1 VIKDDVLARE
11 GGRPVMMK
19 TTKALL
25 TTLTLLA
32 VASSVSAECAWVLWV
47 IQGTTVDHLDASYT
61 VAQDCVRELD
71 AREQRLRPD
80 RTLLVTRSA
89 ATSLSAT
96 DRITAGFSTTYLC
109 LPDTVDP
116 RGPKAK

>member
-1 VIKDDVLARE
+1 MITITECKVLQ
-11 GGRPVMMK
+11 V
-19 TTKALL
+19 ALPAIV
-25 TTLTLLA
+25 LLA
-32 VASSVSAECAWVLWV
+32 LAASASAECAWVLWV

-80 RTLLVTRSA
+80 RTLLVMRSVATR
-89 ATSLSAT
+89 LSAT

-109 LPDTVDP
+109 LPDTIDP
-116 RGPKAK
+116 RGPKGK

>member
-1 VIKDDVLARE
+1 MIATRYVRILIATV
-11 GGRPVMMK
+11 G
-19 TTKALL
+19 
-25 TTLTLLA
+25 LLA
-32 VASSVSAECAWVLWV
+32 LATSACAECAWVLWV
-47 IQGTTVDHLDASYT
+47 MQGTTVDHLYASYT
-61 VAQDCVRELD
+61 VAQDCIGELD

-89 ATSLSAT
+89 ATSLNAT
-96 DRITAGFSTTYLC
+96 DRITTAFSTTYQC

>member
-1 VIKDDVLARE
+1 MNRVRLLGLVL
-11 GGRPVMMK
+11 VM
-19 TTKALL
+19 LCC
-25 TTLTLLA
+25 LLA
-32 VASSVSAECAWVLWV
+32 AATSASAECAWVLWV
-47 IQGTTVDHLDASYT
+47 MQGTTVDHLDASYT

-89 ATSLSAT
+89 ATSLNAT
-96 DRITAGFSTTYLC
+96 DKITAGFSTTYRC

-116 RGPKAK
+116 RGPKGK